1 MFFVWSKVEQVEFGV
16 WWGRNCAD
24 LPRHDLSLAW
34 LSSCEPESKI
44 RRNRDCSI
52 KVKPILLDVAL
63 IVWLEAPWQSLNQ
76 SLSGLSLATLL
87 ENQGAALPRHP
98 WTNQCWYY
106 YTNVDDCAGFTS
118 FTIWVSLDHGITCTC
133 RHRNNLL
140 ASLNISMLASSGC
153 SRCCS
158 DRGRMIRAVVT
169 LWFSQIQFSQTPL
182 LLLRE
187 DGHEG
192 IHA

>member
-1 MFFVWSKVEQVEFGV
+1 MIFLITLRQSEATFTLRIPQ
-16 WWGRNCAD
+16 
-24 LPRHDLSLAW
+24 
-34 LSSCEPESKI
+34 SSARARASAHAI
-44 RRNRDCSI
+44 ASRVS
-52 KVKPILLDVAL
+52 A
-63 IVWLEAPWQSLNQ
+63 S
-76 SLSGLSLATLL
+76 L

>member
-1 MFFVWSKVEQVEFGV
+1 M
-16 WWGRNCAD
+16 
-24 LPRHDLSLAW
+24 
-34 LSSCEPESKI
+34 PEDGC
-44 RRNRDCSI
+44 R
-52 KVKPILLDVAL
+52 
-63 IVWLEAPWQSLNQ
+63 
-76 SLSGLSLATLL
+76 L

-182 LLLRE
+182 LLWRYGRCPLYIWNLFSDHSWAFCKKSHHLIQAVDARWILGSKSIATLLLCLPYC
-187 DGHEG
+187 DPTPYFLIIRVASRVTANKITNIFKSGHYF
-192 IHA
+192 INICV